1 MKRDPR
7 TQGLPAD
14 DLAFHTSDDLAH
26 EPRLLVDGRLL
37 GALHA
42 EVRARQSAPEA
53 SCTLFQLGFLH
64 GLRDALRGIAQLGDR
79 SRLEPASAPAAPLLE
94 IALGPR
100 PRGTPRGETAM
111 MGGWPA
117 AEEACAHV
125 SRLGRSDETVCYVS
139 AGYSAGWYSG
149 LLERDLVAVERSC
162 VARGDDACRF
172 ELRDSLAWEE
182 RRDPSALALLADLP
196 FAALREA
203 VAQPPEAA
211 PEQTP
216 SRENSVPPAASEE
229 DAPVVHVWGPVM
241 VLPFSNVE
249 EALRGLELIGRD
261 PAAQAVSVVVID
273 LTGAV
278 LDEAFDAAALEHV
291 VGAVEGWGAE
301 PVLAG
306 VSTLSERAVTELAA
320 QHILVHKD
328 LALAIASAFQI
339 AQVQGRTV

>member
-1 MKRDPR
+1 VKRDAR
-7 TQGLPAD
+7 TQSPPTDGFLFD
-14 DLAFHTSDDLAH
+14 TSDDLAH

-42 EVRARQSAPEA
+42 EVRARQSGAEGNR
-53 SCTLFQLGFLH
+53 TLFQLGFLH
-64 GLRDALRGIAQLGDR
+64 GLRDALRGAAQLGDR
-79 SRLEPASAPAAPLLE
+79 FRPGPAPSPAAPLLE
-94 IALGPR
+94 ITLGPR

-111 MGGWPA
+111 VGTWPA

-125 SRLGRSDETVCYVS
+125 SRLGRSTETACYVS

-172 ELRDSLAWEE
+172 ELRDALAWEE
-182 RRDPSALALLADLP
+182 RRDPCATALLADLS
-196 FAALREA
+196 FAAFREA
-203 VAQPPEAA
+203 AAQRSEAA
-211 PEQTP
+211 SQAKTIEDA
-216 SRENSVPPAASEE
+216 SVPAAARE
-229 DAPVVHVWGPVM
+229 DEASVVHVWGPVM

-273 LTGAV
+273 LTGAA

-291 VGAVEGWGAE
+291 VNAVEGWGAE

-306 VSTLSERAVTELAA
+306 VSTLSERAVADLAA

-328 LALAIASAFQI
+328 LASAIASAFQI